1 MNPSSISFKR
11 IVFSLLLLPAL
22 TGLAQKPANRPV
34 LHRPAADFTLK
45 TPIGEDLRL
54 SSLQGQYVIVDFWAS
69 WCMPCRASIPH
80 LKEVY
85 VRYHAEGLE
94 IVSVSI
100 DARPEAW
107 KRAVEQE
114 QMPWKQALD
123 TYTGENNFSDVS
135 GGYGIRAIP
144 YTLLL
149 DKEGKVITINPEP
162 HALDKQLKK
171 LFGH

>member
-1 MNPSSISFKR
+1 MKR
-11 IVFSLLLLPAL
+11 IICSLLLLPAL
-22 TGLAQKPANRPV
+22 AGFAQKPANRPV
-34 LHRPAADFTLK
+34 LHYPAADFTLK
-45 TPIGEDLRL
+45 TPSGEDLQL
-54 SSLQGQYVIVDFWAS
+54 SSLHGQYVIVDFWAS

-80 LKEVY
+80 LKDIY
-85 VRYHAEGLE
+85 ASYHTEGLE

-100 DARPEAW
+100 DARSEAW

-123 TYTGENNFSDVS
+123 TYTGENNFADVS
-135 GGYGIRAIP
+135 GSYGIRAIP

-162 HALDKQLKK
+162 PVLDKKLKK